1 MVDRYEEIIEEL
13 TEDLELQAGVKLTE
27 IQLLTL
33 HRTQQIRFTRGE
45 LSERSA
51 AGIESYIRNTAPSDR
66 VWDCYWSLSD
76 SSIIIAIR
84 LEKEYVRIMLM

>member
-1 MVDRYEEIIEEL
+1 MVDRYAEIIEEI

-33 HRTQQIRFTRGE
+33 HRTQQIRFTGGE

-51 AGIESYIRNTAPSDR
+51 AGIESYIRNTAPADR